1 MGVNGPLT
9 LAPDKANLAFYLLE
23 YFSLNYVAQK
33 NMVKFSWFW
42 KFLAF
47 KNIGPKNGLK
57 FSLSFGKF

>member
-33 NMVKFSWFW
+33 YGKI
-42 KFLAF
+42 FLVLEIF
-47 KNIGPKNGLK
+47 GFQKHWPKKIG
-57 FSLSFGKF
+57 